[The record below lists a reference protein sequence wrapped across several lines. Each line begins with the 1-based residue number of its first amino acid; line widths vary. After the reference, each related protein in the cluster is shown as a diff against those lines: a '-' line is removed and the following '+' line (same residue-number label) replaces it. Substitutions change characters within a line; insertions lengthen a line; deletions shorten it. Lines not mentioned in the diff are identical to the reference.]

1 MCTQPWNTT
10 GVGEA
15 LLIKEQA
22 SVCFFVYLINQMNQ
36 FNQIEFVQLI
46 FRFHLICQQQTENEI
61 RIHDAKKHARLDCK
75 ITDTKYKSAE

>member
-1 MCTQPWNTT
+1 MCTQPWFTT

-36 FNQIEFVQLI
+36 MDQIEFVQLI
-46 FRFHLICQQQTENEI
+46 FRFHLICQQQTKNEI
-61 RIHDAKKHARLDCK
+61 KIHDAKKHARLDCK
-75 ITDTKYKSAE
+75 IIDTKYESAE